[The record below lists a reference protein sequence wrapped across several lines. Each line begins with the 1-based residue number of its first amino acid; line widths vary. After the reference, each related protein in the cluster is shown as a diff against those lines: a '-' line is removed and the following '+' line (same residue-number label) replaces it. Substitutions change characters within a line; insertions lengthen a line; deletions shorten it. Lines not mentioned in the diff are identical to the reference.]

1 MNNKNKNKEK
11 KSNEK
16 CCTIGVLV
24 ENRFGV
30 LARIAGLFSG
40 RGFNID
46 SLSVAETL
54 DPTVSRMTIVTRGN
68 EYIIEQI
75 MKQLNKLI
83 DVIRVIDLSEE
94 KYVDRELVLIKVI
107 AKSSMR
113 AELLRITDIFRGNI
127 VDVSPDTYTIEL
139 TGNEDKIQ
147 AIIDLM
153 KPMGIKEIVKTGK
166 IAISRGSRALNTL

>member
-1 MNNKNKNKEK
+1 MKNKNREK
-11 KSNEK
+11 NTDEK
-16 CCTIGVLV
+16 CYTIGVLV

-30 LARIAGLFSG
+30 LSRIAGLFSG
-40 RGFNID
+40 RGYNID

-54 DPTVSRMTIVTRGN
+54 DPTVSRMTIVTKGN
-68 EYIIEQI
+68 EHIIEQI

-94 KYVDRELVLIKVI
+94 KYVDRELVLIKVN
-107 AKSSMR
+107 AKSSVR

-127 VDVSPDTYTIEL
+127 VDVNSDTYTIEV
-139 TGNEDKIQ
+139 TGDEDKIQ

-166 IAISRGSRALNTL
+166 IAISRGSKVLNTP